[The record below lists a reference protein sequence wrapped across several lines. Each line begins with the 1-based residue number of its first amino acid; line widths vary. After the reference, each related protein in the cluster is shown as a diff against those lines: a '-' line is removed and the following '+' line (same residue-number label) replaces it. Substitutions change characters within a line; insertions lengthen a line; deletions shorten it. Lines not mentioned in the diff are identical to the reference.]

1 MLCQKGRFVADS
13 GNPNENIPS
22 TDAGVSSEA
31 ASASYDASAIT
42 VLEGLDAVRKRPGMY
57 IGSTGERGLHHLV
70 YEVVDN
76 SVDEALAGYA
86 DTIDVTILA
95 DGGVRVVDNGRG
107 IPVGIVPSEGKP
119 AVEVVLTVLHAG
131 GKFGGG
137 GYAVSGGLHGVGVSV
152 VNALSTKVAVEVK
165 TDGHRWTQDYKMG
178 VPTAPL
184 AQHEATE
191 ETGTSVTF
199 WADPEIFETT
209 EYSFE
214 TLSRRFQEMA
224 FLNKGLTIRLTDERE
239 SAKATSGA
247 DEAGADEKAEVKT
260 VTYHY
265 EGGIVDFV
273 KYLNSRKGDAVHPTV
288 VSLEAEDKDKSL
300 SLEVAMQWNS
310 GYSEGVYS
318 FANIIHT
325 HEGGTHEEG
334 FRAALTSLINKYA
347 RDKKLLREKD
357 DNLTGDDIRE
367 GLTAIISVKLSEPQF
382 EGQTKTKL
390 GNTEA
395 KTFVQKAVYEHLNDW
410 LDRNP
415 VEAADIV
422 RKGIQAATAR
432 VAARKARD
440 LTRRKGLLETA
451 SLPGKLA
458 DCQSNDPAKCEIFIV
473 EGDSAGGSAKS
484 GRNPQYQAILPIRGK
499 ILNVEK
505 ARIDK
510 ILQNQE
516 IQALISA
523 FGTGV
528 HEDFDIEKLRYH
540 KIILMADADVDG
552 QHISTLLL
560 TFLFRFM
567 RPLVEAGHVY
577 LSRPPLYKIKWG
589 RDDVEYAYSDR
600 ERDALI
606 EMGRQR
612 GKRVREDSI
621 QRFQGSRR
629 DERRGAARDHH
640 GPGAPRP
647 RPGHPGRRRPGR
659 RPVLGPH
666 GRGRRGP
673 PPVHPAQRQG
683 TSASSTS
690 ESVSADRTRKD
701 LHQQWPTRTL
711 PSPLKRAANS
721 RCVSSP
727 SGSRRRCSA
736 RTWTTRCPSSCPA
749 RARRP

>member
-13 GNPNENIPS
+13 GNPNESKTSTAAGSGAPS
-22 TDAGVSSEA
+22 SGS
-31 ASASYDASAIT
+31 SYDASAIT

-70 YEVVDN
+70 QEVVDN
-76 SVDEALAGYA
+76 SVDEALAGHA

-95 DGGVRVVDNGRG
+95 DGGVRVIDNGRG
-107 IPVGIVPSEGKP
+107 IPVGIIPSEGKP

-152 VNALSTKVAVEVK
+152 VNALSNKLAVEVR
-165 TDGHRWTQDYKMG
+165 TEGFRWTQDYKLG

-184 AQHEATE
+184 QKNEPTP
-191 ETGTSVTF
+191 ETGTTVTF
-199 WADPEIFETT
+199 WADGDIFETT
-209 EYSFE
+209 DYSFE

-224 FLNKGLTIRLTDERE
+224 FLNKGLTISLTDERAE
-239 SAKATSGA
+239 HV
-247 DEAGADEKAEVKT
+247 DEDGKPLNVR
-260 VTYHY
+260 YYY

-273 KYLNSRKGDAVHPTV
+273 KYLNSRKGELIHPTV
-288 VSLEAEDKDKSL
+288 IDIEAEDKERLL
-300 SLEVAMQWNS
+300 SVEVAMQWNTQ
-310 GYSEGVYS
+310 YSEGVYS
-318 FANIIHT
+318 FANTIHT

-334 FRAALTSLINKYA
+334 FRAALTGLVNRYA
-347 RDKKLLREKD
+347 REKKLLREKD
-357 DNLTGDDIRE
+357 ENLAGEDIRE
-367 GLTAIISVKLSEPQF
+367 GLTAIISVKLGEPQF

-395 KTFVQKAVYEHLNDW
+395 KTFVQKVVHEHLTDW

-415 VEAADIV
+415 TEAADII
-422 RKGIQAATAR
+422 RKSIQAATAR

-451 SLPGKLA
+451 SLPGKLS
-458 DCQSNDPAKCEIFIV
+458 DCQSNDPTKCEIFIV

-484 GRNPQYQAILPIRGK
+484 GRNPEYQAILPIRGK

-510 ILQNQE
+510 ILQNTE

-528 HEDFDIEKLRYH
+528 HEDFDIAKLRYH

-552 QHISTLLL
+552 QHINTLLL

-589 RDDVEYAYSDR
+589 RDDFEYAYSDS

-606 EMGRQR
+606 ELGRQQ
-612 GKRVREDSI
+612 GKRTREDSI
-621 QRFQGSRR
+621 QRFKGLGEMNAEELRITTM
-629 DERRGAARDHH
+629 DVDH
-640 GPGAPRP
+640 R
-647 RPGHPGRRRPGR
+647 
-659 RPVLGPH
+659 VLGQ
-666 GRGRRGP
+666 
-673 PPVHPAQRQG
+673 VTLDDA
-683 TSASSTS
+683 ALADDLF
-690 ESVSADRTRKD
+690 SVLMGED
-701 LHQQWPTRTL
+701 
-711 PSPLKRAANS
+711 
-721 RCVSSP
+721 VE
-727 SGSRRRCSA
+727 
-736 RTWTTRCPSSCPA
+736 
-749 RARRP
+749 ARRSFIQRNAKDVRFLDI